1 VTCSGGGASAKSDSK
16 AKVHLFC
23 RECALN
29 DLMAQ
34 RQEIKRLEREAEMRE
49 RDREDEK
56 RRADEENRRQ
66 DLERFERGEMGF
78 EDVQSSSS
86 NNKKRRAEEMHAS
99 TSTSASRSGQTD
111 ESTPPKRVKGAES
124 ETSFWI
130 PGGDKSKSVTDAP
143 TKATKLHALCPGSTP
158 ESKHAYSL
166 KGLIRV
172 KLSESDDGS
181 RACPSCQK
189 VLSNTSRPM
198 LGTAEGCGHVVCGGC
213 ADLLAS
219 SSDQVAC
226 YVCEADLSPPQE
238 REHAANE
245 GTGENDKGRGH
256 AQNDATGKSKAKK
269 AKDKKDGS
277 KGRLVEISCEGTGFA
292 GGGANMAKREGVA
305 FQC

>member
-1 VTCSGGGASAKSDSK
+1 MTCGGSAKSDSK

-49 RDREDEK
+49 REREDEK
-56 RRADEENRRQ
+56 RRAEEENRRQ
-66 DLERFERGEMGF
+66 DLERFERVEMGF
-78 EDVQSSSS
+78 EDVPSVGSSR
-86 NNKKRRAEEMHAS
+86 KRRAEEMHAS
-99 TSTSASRSGQTD
+99 TSTSASRAGQN
-111 ESTPPKRVKGAES
+111 ESASQKRIKATES
-124 ETSFWI
+124 ESSFWI
-130 PGGDKSKSVTDAP
+130 PGGDKPKSVTDAP
-143 TKATKLHALCPGSTP
+143 TKATKLQPLCPGSTP

-172 KLSESDDGS
+172 KFSESDDGS
-181 RACPSCQK
+181 RVCPSCQK

-198 LGTAEGCGHVVCGGC
+198 LGTAEGCGHVVCGSC

-219 SSDQVAC
+219 SSGQVAC
-226 YVCEADLSPPQE
+226 YVCEADLSPPG
-238 REHAANE
+238 EHAANDE
-245 GTGENDKGRGH
+245 AGEKESL
-256 AQNDATGKSKAKK
+256 ATDQKPKAKK
-269 AKDKKDGS
+269 GKDKDKKDKT
-277 KGRLVEISCEGTGFA
+277 KGRLIEISCEGTGFA